1 VITGDG
7 RRGEARH
14 PRATQAVPTGADRPF
29 RHRGFTLLWAARM
42 LSVLGVQVQA
52 IGVGW
57 LIYALTGSVLN
68 LGLVGLAQFLPT
80 IGLALFTGH
89 AADRWDRRRILVVC
103 YAAESLCACALLALV
118 AAGAAAAAPM
128 LAILVALGAARAF
141 ENPATNALLPRLVP
155 RAIAIYANALAL
167 NTSALQTATIVG
179 PTLGGLLFVVG
190 PRAVFGFGAAAFA
203 AAAALALAIPAG
215 ARNGDRA
222 TMSWESLLAGL
233 TFIRRR
239 PEVLGALSLDL
250 FAVLLGGSTA
260 LLPAYARDVLKVGPA
275 GLGFLRSAP
284 SVGALVTGVVL
295 AYRPLR
301 RGVGRTMFIAVVAFG
316 AATIVFGLSRNFAL
330 SLAALAVAG
339 AADTVSVVVRL
350 MLVQLS
356 TPDAMRGRV
365 SGITSIFAL
374 SSNQIG
380 EFESGV
386 TAAWLGAIPSVVLGG
401 IGTVIVAAL
410 WAWWFPALRRVDRLE
425 VVPRGA
431 APAEPMTAGVVPA
444 SVEPDGA

>member
-7 RRGEARH
+7 RRGDACPPRT
-14 PRATQAVPTGADRPF
+14 PRAVSNGADRPF

-57 LIYALTGSVLN
+57 LIYALTRSVLN

-103 YAAESLCACALLALV
+103 YVAESLCACALLALA
-118 AAGAAAAAPM
+118 AAGAAAPAM
-128 LAILVALGAARAF
+128 LAVLVAFGAARAF

-155 RAIAIYANALAL
+155 RAIYANALAL

-179 PTLGGLLFVVG
+179 PTLGGLLFVAG
-190 PRAVFGFGAAAFA
+190 PRAVFGVGAAAFV
-203 AAAALALAIPAG
+203 AAAALVLAIPAG
-215 ARNGDRA
+215 ARDGGRA

-250 FAVLLGGSTA
+250 FAVVLGGSTA
-260 LLPAYARDVLKVGPA
+260 LLPAYARDVLGVGPA

-284 SVGALVTGVVL
+284 SIGALVTGVVL

-301 RGVGRTMFIAVVAFG
+301 RGVGRAMFIAVAAFG
-316 AATIVFGLSRNFAL
+316 GATVVFGLSRNFAL

-401 IGTVIVAAL
+401 VGTVLIAAL

-425 VVPRGA
+425 VVPRDVA
-431 APAEPMTAGVVPA
+431 LAEPTTAGVIPA